1 MARTRNRLS
10 AVDVRQKPAG
20 KHHDGGG
27 LYLWK
32 HAEGGQWTLRFT
44 IHGRRKEMGLGS
56 VTDVGLAEARRAAER
71 WRGVVREGKNPIEER
86 RRQEREAAR
95 NLHLL
100 KDVAEDFF
108 EGYKAQ
114 LKDDGKS
121 GRWYSPLELHV
132 LPKLGK
138 VPMVSLTQTDIRDVL
153 RPLRDSKPET
163 MRKALNRL
171 NLVIGHAAAHGLDV
185 DLQVV
190 EKARKLI
197 GTTQKEEG
205 EHIPAMDWRDVPAF
219 YASLNDGSVTH
230 LALRLLMLTAVRSAP
245 IRFCNVNQITGAVW
259 TIPARYMKA
268 RKGKAEDFRVPL
280 SSEALA
286 VIEQAKRHMR
296 ADGFLFPTMGGGGR
310 KRKDGSPAKKRA
322 SVISDSTLS
331 GFMRDQ
337 GLEARPHGMRTSART
352 FLSEIP
358 ADDGRPPFEIAEMV
372 LAHKVGN
379 KTSKAYER
387 TDHLDERRPLME
399 RWARWVT
406 TGKGEERARANGDNV
421 VPFRSEEAA

>member
-1 MARTRNRLS
+1 MA
-10 AVDVRQKPAG
+10 VRQLPAG
-20 KHHDGGG
+20 KHADGGG
-27 LYLWK
+27 LWLVKSGKTTGKWV
-32 HAEGGQWTLRFT
+32 LRVVA
-44 IHGRRKEMGLGS
+44 HGRRREMGLGS
-56 VTDVGLAEARRAAER
+56 IADVGLAEAREAADKWRAVAR
-71 WRGVVREGKNPIEER
+71 TGKDPIEDR

-138 VPMVSLTQTDIRDVL
+138 VPVVTLTQTDIRDVL

-205 EHIPAMDWRDVPAF
+205 KHIPAMDWRDVPPF
-219 YASLNDGSVTH
+219 YASLGDGSVTH
-230 LALRLLMLTAVRSAP
+230 LALRLLILTGVRSAP
-245 IRFCNVNQITGAVW
+245 IRFCNINQISGAVW
-259 TIPARYMKA
+259 TVPARYMKA

-280 SSEALA
+280 SVEALE
-286 VIEQAKRHMR
+286 VVEQARRHVR
-296 ADGFLFPTMGGGGR
+296 GDGFLFPAVGSGGR

-322 SVISDSTLS
+322 SVISDGTLS
-331 GFMRDQ
+331 GLMKDR
-337 GLEARPHGMRTSART
+337 GLEARCHGFRTSLRT

-358 ADDGRPPFEIAEMV
+358 ADDGRPAFEIAEMV

-387 TDHLDERRPLME
+387 TDHLDERKPLMA
-399 RWARWVT
+399 RWAKWIS
-406 TGKGEERARANGDNV
+406 TGKGEERAIASGDNV
-421 VPFRSEEAA
+421 VPFPSEEAA